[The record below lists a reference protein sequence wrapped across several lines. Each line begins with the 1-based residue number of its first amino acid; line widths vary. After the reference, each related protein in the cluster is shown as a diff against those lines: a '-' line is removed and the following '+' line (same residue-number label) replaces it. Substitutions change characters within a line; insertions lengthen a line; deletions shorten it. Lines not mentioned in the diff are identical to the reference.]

1 MTAAIVVDG
10 VTKRFKIGGER
21 FDSLKDRLIHLG
33 RVPSTE
39 FWALK
44 GIDLE
49 IARGETFGL
58 LGHNGS
64 GKSTLLKCIAGI
76 LQPTAGQVRT
86 KGRMSALLEL
96 GAGFH
101 PDLTGRENV
110 ELNGLLLGLD
120 RKGIAS
126 RFDEIIDFAGP
137 EVAEA
142 IDRQVKFYSSG
153 MYVRLGFAV
162 AVSIDPE
169 ILLVD
174 EVLSV
179 GDEAFQRKCMNR
191 VKQLQAKGCTI
202 VVVTHAADQV
212 RQICERAA
220 VLDHGDLLV
229 VDSAAVAIRSF
240 REHLFATG
248 RGDIAP
254 LLDEEREAAG
264 ATEDGPVNLTSPVSL
279 RTLKV
284 KVREVEVRHPGQP
297 DRAYLITGEP
307 LEVAIT
313 LEASEPT
320 EGVNLGLG
328 IMDGEGRMI
337 WTTNT
342 EMLGRSTGPIDGTAT
357 VTWRFSGIPLLDGS
371 YTLNIGVVALE
382 DESVILDWIDEMPGF
397 DVLSPNKVFGQVDLP
412 VEVHHA

>member
-1 MTAAIVVDG
+1 MTAAIVIDG

-33 RVPSTE
+33 RVPATE

-49 IARGETFGL
+49 IAQGETFGL

-64 GKSTLLKCIAGI
+64 GKSTLLKCVAGI
-76 LQPTAGQVRT
+76 LQPTTGQVRT

-120 RKGIAS
+120 RKAIAS
-126 RFDEIIDFAGP
+126 RFDEILEFAGP
-137 EVAEA
+137 EVTNA

-174 EVLSV
+174 EVLAV
-179 GDEAFQRKCMNR
+179 GDEAFQRKCLNR
-191 VKQLQAKGCTI
+191 VKQLQRDGCTI

-212 RQICERAA
+212 RQICDRAA
-220 VLDHGDLLV
+220 VLDHGDLIV
-229 VDSAAVAIRSF
+229 VGEPPVAIRTF

-248 RGDIAP
+248 RGDAVGD
-254 LLDEEREAAG
+254 LLDDPSAVIDGEA
-264 ATEDGPVNLTSPVSL
+264 PPSRR

-284 KVREVEVRHPGQP
+284 KVRNVDVRHPGQP
-297 DRAYLITGEP
+297 DRAYLCTGES
-307 LEVAIT
+307 LDVAIT
-313 LEASEPT
+313 LETSEPIP
-320 EGVNLGLG
+320 GVNVGLG
-328 IMDGEGRMI
+328 IRDVEGRMV
-337 WTTNT
+337 WTSNT
-342 EMLGRSTGPIDGTAT
+342 ELLGTPTGPIDDVAT
-357 VTWRFSGIPLLDGS
+357 VTYHFASIPLLDGGYS
-371 YTLNIGVVALE
+371 LHVGVVSVE
-382 DESVILDWIDEMPGF
+382 DESVIYDWIDSMAGF
-397 DVLSPNKVFGQVDLP
+397 EVLSTAQVFGQVDLP
-412 VEVHHA
+412 VRVDRT

>member
-1 MTAAIVVDG
+1 MTAAIVIDG
-10 VTKRFKIGGER
+10 VTKRFKIGGEK

-64 GKSTLLKCIAGI
+64 GKSTLLKCVAGV
-76 LQPTAGQVRT
+76 LQPTAGQVRS

-120 RKGIAS
+120 RKAIAS
-126 RFDEIIDFAGP
+126 RFDEIVEFAGP
-137 EVAEA
+137 EVANA

-162 AVSIDPE
+162 AVSIEPE

-179 GDEAFQRKCMNR
+179 GDEAFQRKCLNR
-191 VKQLQAKGCTI
+191 VKQLQGQGCTI
-202 VVVTHAADQV
+202 VLVSHSADQV
-212 RQICERAA
+212 RQICDRAA
-220 VLDHGDLLV
+220 VLDHGDLIV
-229 VDSAAVAIRSF
+229 VDETPVAIRTF

-248 RGDIAP
+248 RGDTVGDLAAEAGPAEVDSAGEP
-254 LLDEEREAAG
+254 LLPSSR
-264 ATEDGPVNLTSPVSL
+264 

-284 KVREVEVRHPGQP
+284 KVRQVDVRHPGQP
-297 DRAYLITGEP
+297 ERSYLRTGEP
-307 LEVAIT
+307 LEVAIN
-313 LEASEPT
+313 LETSEPMM
-320 EGVNLGLG
+320 GVNVGLG
-328 IMDGEGRMI
+328 IRDSEGRDV
-337 WTTNT
+337 WSSNT
-342 EMLGRSTGPIDGTAT
+342 DLLGAPTGPIHDLAT
-357 VTWRFSGIPLLDGS
+357 VTYRFDSVPLLDGD
-371 YTLNIGVVALE
+371 YDLHVGVVSIE
-382 DESVILDWIDEMPGF
+382 DESVIYDWIDSMPGF
-397 DVLSPNKVFGQVDLP
+397 NVLSTSRVFGRVDLP
-412 VEVHHA
+412 VRVERT

>member
-1 MTAAIVVDG
+1 VTAAIVIDG
-10 VTKRFKIGGER
+10 VTKRFKIGGEK
-21 FDSLKDRLIHLG
+21 FDSLKERLIHLG
-33 RVPSTE
+33 RVPSIE

-49 IARGETFGL
+49 IAQGETFGL

-64 GKSTLLKCIAGI
+64 GKSTLLKCVAGI

-110 ELNGLLLGLD
+110 QLNGLLLGLD

-137 EVAEA
+137 EVSEA

-179 GDEAFQRKCMNR
+179 GDEAFQRKCLNR
-191 VKQLQAKGCTI
+191 VKQLQGEGCTI
-202 VVVTHAADQV
+202 VVVTHAADMV
-212 RQICERAA
+212 RQVCDRAA
-220 VLDHGDLLV
+220 VLDHGEMVCMDKPG
-229 VDSAAVAIRSF
+229 VAIRNF
-240 REHLFATG
+240 RDHLYATG
-248 RGDIAP
+248 RAQEAQAIGGEEDTEGPSGASAPPEKIVHFTDITLRHPHDAERRP
-254 LLDEEREAAG
+254 LL
-264 ATEDGPVNLTSPVSL
+264 P
-279 RTLKV
+279 
-284 KVREVEVRHPGQP
+284 
-297 DRAYLITGEP
+297 GEP
-307 LEVAIT
+307 LMIEVGYESSQA
-313 LEASEPT
+313 LDDL
-320 EGVNLGLG
+320 NFG
-328 IMDGEGRMI
+328 IGFLDVEGRVLYGA
-337 WTTNT
+337 NT
-342 EMLGRSTGPIDGTAT
+342 RRFGIRIDVRPGKGTVRWKIAS
-357 VTWRFSGIPLLDGS
+357 VPLLDGHYQLRLAIQDQS
-371 YTLNIGVVALE
+371 
-382 DESVILDWIDEMPGF
+382 ESVVYDWIDAMDGF
-397 DVLSPNKVFGQVDLP
+397 EVLQTENVVGTVALDVA
-412 VEVHHA
+412 VEHEPALGRTM

>member
-10 VTKRFKIGGER
+10 VTKRFKIDGEK

-33 RVPSTE
+33 RVRPTE

-49 IARGETFGL
+49 IASGETFGL

-64 GKSTLLKCIAGI
+64 GKSTLLKCVAGI

-110 ELNGLLLGLD
+110 QLNGLLLGLD

-179 GDEAFQRKCMNR
+179 GDESFQRKCINR
-191 VKQLQAKGCTI
+191 VKQLQGEGCTI

-212 RQICERAA
+212 RQICDRAA
-220 VLDHGDLLV
+220 VLDHGSLV
-229 VDSAAVAIRSF
+229 CVDIPGVAIRSF
-240 REHLFATG
+240 RDHLFATG
-248 RGDIAP
+248 RAEDALAISDDDGGDPDGERPVPEKTVRFTDVTLRHPHDAERRP
-254 LLDEEREAAG
+254 LL
-264 ATEDGPVNLTSPVSL
+264 P
-279 RTLKV
+279 
-284 KVREVEVRHPGQP
+284 
-297 DRAYLITGEP
+297 GEP
-307 LEVAIT
+307 LIIEVGYESSRD
-313 LEASEPT
+313 LDDL
-320 EGVNLGLG
+320 NFG
-328 IMDGEGRMI
+328 IAFLDGEGRVI
-337 WTTNT
+337 YGANT
-342 EMLGRSTGPIDGTAT
+342 RRFGIRIDVRHGKGTVRWKVAS
-357 VTWRFSGIPLLDGS
+357 VPLLDGDYQLRLAIQDQS
-371 YTLNIGVVALE
+371 EAVVY
-382 DESVILDWIDEMPGF
+382 DWIDAMEGF
-397 DVLSPNKVFGQVDLP
+397 EVLQTENVVGTVALDVA
-412 VEVHHA
+412 VEHEPALGRAL

>member
-1 MTAAIVVDG
+1 MTAAIVIDG
-10 VTKRFKIGGER
+10 VTKRFKIGGEK

-33 RVPSTE
+33 RVPSTD

-64 GKSTLLKCIAGI
+64 GKSTLLKCVAGV
-76 LQPTAGQVRT
+76 LEPTAGQVRS

-120 RKGIAS
+120 RKAIAS
-126 RFDEIIDFAGP
+126 RFDEIVDFAGP

-179 GDEAFQRKCMNR
+179 GDEAFQRKCLNR
-191 VKQLQAKGCTI
+191 VKQLQGEGCTI
-202 VVVTHAADQV
+202 VLVSHAADQV
-212 RQICERAA
+212 RQICDRAA
-220 VLDHGDLLV
+220 VLDHGKLV
-229 VDSAAVAIRSF
+229 CVDTPGVAIRNF
-240 REHLFATG
+240 RDHLYATG
-248 RGDIAP
+248 RVDEAQAIEYEPDPDTLSSQPPQPERIVRFTDI
-254 LLDEEREAAG
+254 
-264 ATEDGPVNLTSPVSL
+264 T
-279 RTLKV
+279 
-284 KVREVEVRHPGQP
+284 VRHPHDTERRP
-297 DRAYLITGEP
+297 LLPGEP
-307 LEVAIT
+307 LSI
-313 LEASEPT
+313 EAGYESTRELDDL
-320 EGVNLGLG
+320 NFG
-328 IMDGEGRMI
+328 IAFHDGEGRVLYGA
-337 WTTNT
+337 NT
-342 EMLGRSTGPIDGTAT
+342 RRFGIRIDVRPGKGLVRWKVAA
-357 VTWRFSGIPLLDGS
+357 IPLLDGDYKLS
-371 YTLNIGVVALE
+371 LAIQDQSEAVVY
-382 DESVILDWIDEMPGF
+382 DWIDAMDGF
-397 DVLSPNKVFGQVDLP
+397 EVLQTENVLGMVALDVAVEHEPDLG
-412 VEVHHA
+412 AAD

>member
-10 VTKRFKIGGER
+10 VTKRFKIGGEK

-33 RVPSTE
+33 RVQPTE

-49 IARGETFGL
+49 IAQGESFGL

-64 GKSTLLKCIAGI
+64 GKSTLLKCVAGI

-120 RKGIAS
+120 RKSIAA

-137 EVAEA
+137 EVASA

-191 VKQLQAKGCTI
+191 VKQLQGQGCTI
-202 VVVTHAADQV
+202 VVVTHAADVV
-212 RQICERAA
+212 RQICDRAA
-220 VLDHGDLLV
+220 VLDHGDLIV
-229 VDSAAVAIRSF
+229 VGEPPVAIRTF

-248 RGDIAP
+248 QGDTVGD
-254 LLDEEREAAG
+254 LLDEPPVVEGEEA
-264 ATEDGPVNLTSPVSL
+264 PPSSR

-284 KVREVEVRHPGQP
+284 KVRKVDVRHPGQP
-297 DRAYLITGEP
+297 DRAYLRTGEP

-313 LEASEPT
+313 LETSEPIP
-320 EGVNLGLG
+320 GVNVGLG
-328 IMDGEGRMI
+328 IRDVEGRMV
-337 WTTNT
+337 WTSNT
-342 EMLGRSTGPIDGTAT
+342 ELLGVPTGPIKDQAT
-357 VTWRFSGIPLLDGS
+357 ITYRFGSVPLLDGD
-371 YTLNIGVVALE
+371 YALHVGVVSIE
-382 DESVILDWIDEMPGF
+382 DESVIYDWIDSMTGF
-397 DVLSPNKVFGQVDLP
+397 NVLSTARVFGQVDLP
-412 VEVHHA
+412 VHVERT